1 MSSKKSVEK
10 STEKPGKPDKP
21 AEKPAEAIDYDR
33 LADAIAS
40 RLGPLL
46 FIAARVG
53 ELNTRQTLERFETL
67 VIRAINEGLHAYSI
81 VAREDLCRSV

>member
-10 STEKPGKPDKP
+10 STEKPDKP
-21 AEKPAEAIDYDR
+21 AEAPAIDYDR

-40 RLGPLL
+40 RIGPLL

-67 VIRAINEGLHAYSI
+67 VVRAINEGLHAYSI

>member
-1 MSSKKSVEK
+1 MSSKKPVEK
-10 STEKPGKPDKP
+10 STEKPNKPDKP
-21 AEKPAEAIDYDR
+21 EKPAEAIDYDR

-67 VIRAINEGLHAYSI
+67 VVRAINEGLHAYSI
-81 VAREDLCRSV
+81 VAREDPCRSV

>member
-1 MSSKKSVEK
+1 MSSKK
-10 STEKPGKPDKP
+10 STEKPGKPDK
-21 AEKPAEAIDYDR
+21 ADKPAEAIDYDR

-40 RLGPLL
+40 RIGPLL

-67 VIRAINEGLHAYSI
+67 VVRAINEGLHAYSI

>member
-1 MSSKKSVEK
+1 MSSKKS
-10 STEKPGKPDKP
+10 TEKPNKP
-21 AEKPAEAIDYDR
+21 EKPAEAPAIDYDR

-46 FIAARVG
+46 FVAARVG

-67 VIRAINEGLHAYSI
+67 VVRAINEGLHAYSI
-81 VAREDLCRSV
+81 VAREDLCQRV